1 MIELLPNPAP
11 HVVAFR
17 IGGKVKA
24 DETQRVFDAIND
36 HLDAHAT
43 VNLYA
48 EIINLG
54 GITLDAL
61 IKDTARSLGLLG
73 HLRQLGRYA
82 IVTDTKWIRTAAG
95 IEGKLIPGL
104 EVRAFGLSESD
115 AATAWVAGTG
125 A

>member
-1 MIELLPNPAP
+1 MFDTIDAAL
-11 HVVAFR
+11 
-17 IGGKVKA
+17 
-24 DETQRVFDAIND
+24 DE
-36 HLDAHAT
+36 HET

-54 GITLDAL
+54 GVTLAAL
-61 IKDTARSLGLLG
+61 VKDTAKSLGLLG

-95 IEGKLIPGL
+95 IEDKLIPGL
-104 EVRAFGLSESD
+104 EVRAFGLSESR
-115 AATAWVAGTG
+115 AAEAWVAGIE